1 MTWRGAPARPRR
13 RIQRWRTSRRLPPS
27 HLKEFCFQMII
38 VLCASIFL
46 QLLSVPCIPPRTI
59 RHLHGLPNADRQ
71 TRGPGGTRDLSL
83 RNRQTISEETR
94 SSRLIPGQRRAST
107 TNARHAQSTLKEG
120 AHYMKRL
127 SLIALAVALVFAI
140 TIWAPAPAAA
150 QTPVQRGRTLDL
162 LFYSSAGTTTLAF
175 GATYPFSFI
184 LDGTLG
190 YTSSPGT
197 STVDL
202 GARYWFPVRPAGLAP
217 YVGAGLRFATTAGF
231 FLGGGATVRVA
242 PEWNGYVGV
251 NWISAG
257 TSTTAF
263 DVGAQYLFSSRV
275 GGVVGL
281 TGSGGTSSLYVGVTL
296 AY

>member
-1 MTWRGAPARPRR
+1 
-13 RIQRWRTSRRLPPS
+13 
-27 HLKEFCFQMII
+27 
-38 VLCASIFL
+38 
-46 QLLSVPCIPPRTI
+46 
-59 RHLHGLPNADRQ
+59 
-71 TRGPGGTRDLSL
+71 
-83 RNRQTISEETR
+83 
-94 SSRLIPGQRRAST
+94 
-107 TNARHAQSTLKEG
+107 
-120 AHYMKRL
+120 MKRL

-242 PEWNGYVGV
+242 PQWNGYVGV

>member
-1 MTWRGAPARPRR
+1 
-13 RIQRWRTSRRLPPS
+13 
-27 HLKEFCFQMII
+27 
-38 VLCASIFL
+38 
-46 QLLSVPCIPPRTI
+46 
-59 RHLHGLPNADRQ
+59 
-71 TRGPGGTRDLSL
+71 
-83 RNRQTISEETR
+83 
-94 SSRLIPGQRRAST
+94 
-107 TNARHAQSTLKEG
+107 
-120 AHYMKRL
+120 MKRL
-127 SLIALAVALVFAI
+127 SLTALAVVLVFAI
-140 TIWAPAPAAA
+140 TVWAPAPVAA

-162 LFYSSAGTTTLAF
+162 IFISAAGTTNLSF

-184 LDGTLG
+184 LDGTLN
-190 YTSSPGT
+190 YSSTAGT
-197 STVDL
+197 SVVDL

>member
-1 MTWRGAPARPRR
+1 
-13 RIQRWRTSRRLPPS
+13 
-27 HLKEFCFQMII
+27 
-38 VLCASIFL
+38 
-46 QLLSVPCIPPRTI
+46 
-59 RHLHGLPNADRQ
+59 
-71 TRGPGGTRDLSL
+71 
-83 RNRQTISEETR
+83 
-94 SSRLIPGQRRAST
+94 
-107 TNARHAQSTLKEG
+107 
-120 AHYMKRL
+120 MKRL

-217 YVGAGLRFATTAGF
+217 YVGAGLRFATTAGC

-251 NWISAG
+251 NWISAD